1 MGVTTPTFWTR
12 LRDAIPIVFLSA
24 AFSVGVFASTTKFRT
39 DQLEDKLA
47 KLQTS
52 VVYRTDLDSATQ
64 IHNLKLDGIDR
75 RVQILEQLARET
87 SDTLKALEK
96 GQAVIVAN
104 SLNQK
109 TSTERV
115 EKKLDDLIERPPRS

>member
-1 MGVTTPTFWTR
+1 MGSTTPTFWSR

-24 AFSVGVFASTTKFRT
+24 AFSVGVFASTTKYRT
-39 DQLEDKLA
+39 DQLEDKITT
-47 KLQTS
+47 LQAS
-52 VVYRTDLDSATQ
+52 VAYRVDLDSAIQ
-64 IHNLKLDGIDR
+64 IRNLKLDGIDR
-75 RVQILEQLARET
+75 RVQVLEQLARET

-109 TSTERV
+109 ASTERV
-115 EKKLDDLIERPPRS
+115 EKKLDDLIERPQRQ